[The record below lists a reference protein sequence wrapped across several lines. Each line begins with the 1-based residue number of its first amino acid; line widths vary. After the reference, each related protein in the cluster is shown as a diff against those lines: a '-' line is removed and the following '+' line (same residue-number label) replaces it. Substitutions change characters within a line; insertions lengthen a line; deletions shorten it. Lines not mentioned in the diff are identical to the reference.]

1 MNVFAYIFSIL
12 VIITGAW
19 FSYST
24 MNKFSNLQNERI
36 ELDKQNKTRSA
47 FIVQTKKD
55 AKVMEAERDEV
66 KTSLAEADAELET
79 TISKVN
85 LTKRQASSWSSKIAE
100 QDKQLAQ
107 TEEIITNIKSA
118 FEELAGDIELAQVP
132 DLVKQLEDDVKKA
145 NRELEEKQELAEAA
159 DTRVKSDEVKIAD
172 LSDRI
177 QKRKQRIAGNKAE
190 GRITATDH
198 NWGFAIINVP
208 DDMPLDN
215 TSKLL
220 VKRGAALIGKLSIN
234 AIEGNRIIADI
245 DYPSMAAGMVVQPG
259 DAVVLAKPV
268 TN

>member
-1 MNVFAYIFSIL
+1 MCYH
-12 VIITGAW
+12 
-19 FSYST
+19 
-24 MNKFSNLQNERI
+24 I
-36 ELDKQNKTRSA
+36 E
-47 FIVQTKKD
+47 V
-55 AKVMEAERDEV
+55 
-66 KTSLAEADAELET
+66 
-79 TISKVN
+79 
-85 LTKRQASSWSSKIAE
+85 
-100 QDKQLAQ
+100 
-107 TEEIITNIKSA
+107 TN
-118 FEELAGDIELAQVP
+118 
-132 DLVKQLEDDVKKA
+132 
-145 NRELEEKQELAEAA
+145 R
-159 DTRVKSDEVKIAD
+159 KIAD
-172 LSDRI
+172 LNDRI